1 MTEAGAPS
9 AAPRQWLEVSVPVD
23 DEMAEP
29 VADLLAQYADQG
41 VVLSYADIGPEPEAE
56 GTPCGGL
63 LVSAYL
69 PVDQKLEDTRARL
82 LRGLWHL
89 GQIRPLSPANFRLIQ
104 DRDWTEEWK
113 RSYRPIRIAPRLV
126 ICPSWIELPPQPG
139 EVFVRLDP
147 GMAFGTGTHPSTRM
161 CLEAIQELLPAGS
174 EVIDLG
180 CGSGILA
187 IAALRLG
194 ASRAL
199 ALDIDPEAVRTT
211 LMNSARNG
219 VSDRLIVLSGSLPQA
234 LAGTAPIQKA
244 SLVLVNILAHV
255 AVEMLRTG
263 LTQLV
268 LPGGH
273 LVLSGILAG
282 QSAQVEQALVEQGF
296 VEIQK
301 RDREDWVAF
310 RAERRKG

>member
-1 MTEAGAPS
+1 VSEAGRPS
-9 AAPRQWLEVSVPVD
+9 AALRQWLEVSVPVEE
-23 DEMAEP
+23 EMAEP
-29 VADLLAQYADQG
+29 VADLFAQYADQG
-41 VVLSYADIGPEPEAE
+41 VALSYAEIAPEPEGE
-56 GTPCGGL
+56 GTPRGKL

-69 PVDQKLEDTRARL
+69 PVDEKLEDTRVRL
-82 LRGLWHL
+82 LQGLWHL

-113 RSYRPIRIAPRLV
+113 RNYRPIRIAPGLV
-126 ICPSWIELPPQPG
+126 ICPSWIELPPQRG
-139 EVFVRLDP
+139 EVIVRLDP
-147 GMAFGTGTHPSTRM
+147 GMAFGTGTHPSTRL
-161 CLEAIQELLPAGS
+161 CLEAVQELLQAGS

-199 ALDIDPEAVRTT
+199 ALDIDPEAVRAT
-211 LMNSARNG
+211 LMNSVRNE

-244 SLVLVNILAHV
+244 SLVLVNILAQV
-255 AVEMLRTG
+255 AVEMLHSG
-263 LTQLV
+263 LSHLV

-273 LVLSGILAG
+273 LVLSGILEE

-296 VEIQK
+296 VEIEK
-301 RDREDWVAF
+301 RAREDWVAF
-310 RAERRKG
+310 CAASRKG